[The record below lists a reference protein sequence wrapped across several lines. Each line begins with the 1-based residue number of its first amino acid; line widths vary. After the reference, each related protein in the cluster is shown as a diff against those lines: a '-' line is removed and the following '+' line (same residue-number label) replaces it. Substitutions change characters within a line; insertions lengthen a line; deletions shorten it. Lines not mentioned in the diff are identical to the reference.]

1 MIIQPIQL
9 PKISDP
15 RGNLSFFEDNSQIP
29 FKIRRV
35 HWIYDVPGG
44 AERGGVAYE
53 RTEEFIIAMSGSFD
67 VVIDDGKERQV
78 IQLNRS
84 YMGVHVPKGMW
95 RAIENFSTNSIA
107 VIAASSHYDP
117 TEGIRDYNTFLQIA
131 DTLINDTT
139 KQQNI
144 QYPTVKGKYNV
155 YDCNIIELD
164 RHHSDSRGNI
174 SVVENGDTIPF
185 DVKRLYY
192 LYDVPGGVSRGGHAH
207 KELSQF
213 IIAASGCF
221 TVTLDDGKVKRAF
234 TLNRPYQGLL
244 VKPGVWRNLD
254 DFSSGSVCLVLASEK
269 YDESDY
275 IREYDE
281 FLEYRRKR

>member
-1 MIIQPIQL
+1 MNIQPIQL

-84 YMGVHVPKGMW
+84 YMGVYVPKGMW
-95 RAIENFSTNSIA
+95 RAIENFSTNAIA
-107 VIAASSHYDP
+107 VIATSSHYDP
-117 TEGIRDYNTFLQIA
+117 NEGIRDYTSFRQVA

-139 KQQNI
+139 KLKDI
-144 QYPTVKGKYNV
+144 QYPTIKGKYNV

-164 RHHSDSRGNI
+164 KHHSDSRGNI
-174 SVVENGDTIPF
+174 SVVENGDTVPF

-192 LYDVPGGVSRGGHAH
+192 LYDVPGGISRGGHAH

-254 DFSSGSVCLVLASEK
+254 DFSSGSVCLVLASDK

-275 IREYDE
+275 IRDYED
-281 FLEYRRKR
+281 FLKYRRER

>member
-1 MIIQPIQL
+1 MNIQPIQL
-9 PKISDP
+9 PRITDP
-15 RGNLSFFEDNSQIP
+15 RGNLSFLEDNNHIP

-53 RTEEFIIAMSGSFD
+53 QTEEFIIAMSGSFD
-67 VVIDDGKERQV
+67 VVVDDGKERQ
-78 IQLNRS
+78 IIPLNRS
-84 YMGVHVPKGMW
+84 YMGVYIPKGIW

-107 VIAASSHYDP
+107 VIATSTHYNPD
-117 TEGIRDYNTFLQIA
+117 EGIRDYNEFKKIA
-131 DTLINDTT
+131 NILIKNET
-139 KQQNI
+139 KQADI
-144 QYPTVKGKYNV
+144 AYPVISGKYNV
-155 YDCNIIELD
+155 YDCNIIEID
-164 RHHSDSRGNI
+164 KHHSDSKGNI

-185 DVKRLYY
+185 DVKRMYY

-207 KELSQF
+207 KDLSQF
-213 IIAASGCF
+213 IVAASGSF

-244 VKPGVWRNLD
+244 IKPGVWRNLD

-269 YDESDY
+269 YDENDY

-281 FLEYRRKR
+281 FLEYRGRV

>member
-1 MIIQPIQL
+1 MDVQPIQL

-15 RGNLSFFEDNSQIP
+15 RGNLSFFEDNSHIP
-29 FKIRRV
+29 FKIKRV

-44 AERGGVAYE
+44 AERGGIVYE
-53 RTEEFIIAMSGSFD
+53 KTEEFIIAMSGSFD
-67 VVIDDGKERQV
+67 VVVDDGKERQV

-84 YMGVHVPKGMW
+84 YMGVYVPNGMW

-107 VIAASSHYDP
+107 VIAASTHYDP
-117 TEGIRDYNTFLQIA
+117 NEGIRDYDEFVRNA
-131 DTLINDTT
+131 DTLIAD
-139 KQQNI
+139 KPKDKDI
-144 QYPTVKGKYNV
+144 CEAPSGKFNV

-164 RHHSDSRGNI
+164 KHHSDSRGNI
-174 SVVENGDTIPF
+174 SVVENCKTVPF

-192 LYDVPGGVSRGGHAH
+192 LYDVPGGESRGGHAH
-207 KELSQF
+207 KELSQL
-213 IIAASGCF
+213 IIAASGSF

-275 IREYDE
+275 IREYED
-281 FLEYRRKR
+281 FIEYRKEE

>member
-1 MIIQPIQL
+1 MNIQPIQL

-15 RGNLSFFEDNSQIP
+15 RGNLSFLEDNNQIP

-67 VVIDDGKERQV
+67 VVIDDGKERQI

-117 TEGIRDYNTFLQIA
+117 TEGIRDYDTFLQVA
-131 DTLINDTT
+131 DSLINDTT
-139 KQQNI
+139 KQQDI
-144 QYPTVKGKYNV
+144 HYPAIKGKYNV

-164 RHHSDSRGNI
+164 KHHSDSRGNI
-174 SVVENGDTIPF
+174 SVVENGDTVPF

-254 DFSSGSVCLVLASEK
+254 DFSSGSVCLVLASDK

-275 IREYDE
+275 IREYE
-281 FLEYRRKR
+281 NFLEYRKEK